1 MKSTLIPGISRTRTL
16 IVDRPRTI
24 DFLGEELR
32 VYATPELVRDFE
44 VASREL
50 LLEHCDAGEDSV
62 GTGINV
68 THTGATLAGMQVE
81 IHVQVK
87 EVAGRMITLALS
99 ARDGVESISMGEH
112 SRAVVSVEKLRVRV
126 AAKRDAAGSP

>member
-1 MKSTLIPGISRTRTL
+1 MKSTLTPGTSRVRTL
-16 IVDRPRTI
+16 TVDRPRTI

-44 VASREL
+44 IACREL

-62 GTGINV
+62 GTGINI

-81 IHVQVK
+81 ISVQVK
-87 EVAGRMITLALS
+87 EIVGRTVKLALA
-99 ARDGVESISMGEH
+99 ARDGVEAISSGEH
-112 SRAVVSVEKLRVRV
+112 SRAVVNVEKLRARV
-126 AAKRDAAGSP
+126 AAKRAAAAKP